1 MVLVFHILQN
11 VTLKTLPA
19 MVAKKW
25 YRSFNEC
32 CWTRNSKSVLRVPK
46 YYTVR
51 QNNVAGK
58 VIFNQRFYA
67 QIWHRYLQYLD
78 LEYIAM
84 FVSIRKVNMLH
95 ALLLSFSTKT
105 TSILHICGGGG
116 TEGGRMGENFTKSVK
131 SMWSKYF

>member
-1 MVLVFHILQN
+1 M
-11 VTLKTLPA
+11 LK
-19 MVAKKW
+19 AK
-25 YRSFNEC
+25 
-32 CWTRNSKSVLRVPK
+32 SKSVLRVPK

-116 TEGGRMGENFTKSVK
+116 TEGGEGGNFTKFVK
-131 SMWSKYF
+131 SMWSKYFQKPIFWYSILGTITELLWKETFIWKCLELKL